1 LARSNGT
8 EDVSK
13 DQVEDYK
20 RQHRGTSR
28 LSGFW
33 EIGNAPVVTEIIPIS
48 RPSVPCLLS
57 PVGSD
62 TLKFISCANP
72 CVQKVL
78 Y

>member
-1 LARSNGT
+1 MINWGRKVGETYGISLG
-8 EDVSK
+8 
-13 DQVEDYK
+13 
-20 RQHRGTSR
+20 
-28 LSGFW
+28 SGRF
-33 EIGNAPVVTEIIPIS
+33 GNAPVVTEIIPIS